1 MTLEVA
7 ISVSAYVS
15 VTRHQGKSGSLYSL
29 AIYELDSSISSQ
41 SFSQKIVG
49 RTEWSNGAL
58 VMQLVVIV
66 FWEYGQRQGKIPVK
80 KMKKLIFAVPSTKIV
95 LLESIS

>member
-1 MTLEVA
+1 MTLEVT

-15 VTRHQGKSGSLYSL
+15 VTRHQRKSGSLYSL
-29 AIYELDSSISSQ
+29 AIYELDSSSISSQ

-80 KMKKLIFAVPSTKIV
+80 KMKKTNFCCSKHKNCFT
-95 LLESIS
+95 